1 MCFTRIVALSSRH
14 LVLSTLGSFI
24 IGGAIIACGSDGS
37 EFDDGTGNTGTFGE
51 GGLGSI
57 DGTAFDPYA
66 NDPPP
71 EYCGPAGGD
80 AGPQISGTA
89 ECPSDKNK
97 PGCPCATPG
106 AEADCWTGLRKDRNL
121 GICRDGKTT
130 CTRTNEFSSTWGE
143 CRGQVLPQQNAVGAQ
158 ACDCFSLGKWDIANT
173 SPCFTKT
180 ESNGVVTSVS
190 AFSSTPPSAP
200 GGSNTCVPGGANN
213 WSTDKLKVDCAG
225 TFTLCFRIRA
235 GDYNNPS
242 ANDCV
247 VGESCVNNATYTD
260 TATELELPPLPG
272 WTGQSAACAK
282 KWEVDTPSTVSPGY
296 GEMIVKGQTVTCDEV
311 GGGDYVFHR
320 VQYCPRICRP
330 SNPPAEGGYQPD
342 SAQCVACRTASSGE
356 FTPEKN

>member
-1 MCFTRIVALSSRH
+1 MCFTRIVALSSRL
-14 LVLSTLGSFI
+14 LVLSTFGSFI

-37 EFDDGTGNTGTFGE
+37 KFDDGTGNTGTFGE
-51 GGLGSI
+51 GGLGDI
-57 DGTAFDPYA
+57 DGSAFDPYKD
-66 NDPPP
+66 DPAPKW
-71 EYCGPAGGD
+71 CGPD
-80 AGPQISGTA
+80 AGTPGPQVEGSA

-173 SPCFTKT
+173 SPCFKSTGDVYTAYSTKQVT
-180 ESNGVVTSVS
+180 NGDPTTNGCQQSDPTPTPG
-190 AFSSTPPSAP
+190 STMPD
-200 GGSNTCVPGGANN
+200 

-247 VGESCVNNATYTD
+247 LGESCVQNATYAD
-260 TATELELPPLPG
+260 TSMELQLPNLPG
-272 WTGQSAACAK
+272 WVGTNAACAK
-282 KWEVDTPSTVSPGY
+282 KWEKDTPNNVSPGY

-311 GGGDYVFHR
+311 GSAAGDYVFHR
-320 VQYCPRICRP
+320 VQYCPKMCRGGA
-330 SNPPAEGGYQPD
+330 NPTAPE
-342 SAQCVACRTASSGE
+342 CVACQTASSGE